1 MGRVRRGHARGGGP
15 CAVPDSGS
23 SCFQMWWAGRMR
35 LSGPFSPRSVV
46 GMTAG
51 GSGASARARRWS
63 PGLAQ
68 GRAVLPARA
77 VPVPGC
83 PNLLR
88 GPGACWSARGALPKR
103 SGSADPRAA
112 RAGREGI
119 GLFVRRRAVARA
131 TRAVVP
137 GSAWSYLFSRRR
149 TRKRAVVR
157 WSPSNVRPRVTRYD
171 TAQKGT
177 TARPDVRPGA
187 PTYDRAG
194 PGRTEPP
201 APARRRPLT
210 AAAHPDRT
218 LRTRRTSI
226 PDGAERSAGTG
237 TVFSSSPR
245 TRRRGSLRGR
255 RGRGASI
262 VTSIFG
268 RAVPPGPARARGVL
282 AVPAVP
288 ARRPVLAPRGAHEAD
303 HNE

>member
-1 MGRVRRGHARGGGP
+1 MRPRDADRGNGEKCPEECAGGTRPSGP
-15 CAVPDSGS
+15 D
-23 SCFQMWWAGRMR
+23 AGR
-35 LSGPFSPRSVV
+35 GPAHGARFRFFVLPGVV
-46 GMTAG
+46 GGAYAIERALLAG
-51 GSGASARARRWS
+51 VGRRDDGWRFRGERSRSPVVARAR
-63 PGLAQ
+63 P

-83 PNLLR
+83 PDLLR

-103 SGSADPRAA
+103 LGSADPRAA

-131 TRAVVP
+131 TRAVVLRC
-137 GSAWSYLFSRRR
+137 ARSYSDARGR
-149 TRKRAVVR
+149 TQMRAVVPWR
-157 WSPSNVRPRVTRYD
+157 PSNVRPRVTRYD

-218 LRTRRTSI
+218 LEHEEPRFRTALSGRQGLARSSQAHRGPAGGGPSGAGAGAGRTRRTRCT
-226 PDGAERSAGTG
+226 GAPSG
-237 TVFSSSPR
+237 PR
-245 TRRRGSLRGR
+245 
-255 RGRGASI
+255 A
-262 VTSIFG
+262 
-268 RAVPPGPARARGVL
+268 
-282 AVPAVP
+282 
-288 ARRPVLAPRGAHEAD
+288 ARRA
-303 HNE
+303 

>member
-1 MGRVRRGHARGGGP
+1 
-15 CAVPDSGS
+15 
-23 SCFQMWWAGRMR
+23 MR

-137 GSAWSYLFSRRR
+137 GSARSYLFSRRR
-149 TRKRAVVR
+149 TRKRAVVP

-187 PTYDRAG
+187 LTYDPAPRRTTAQDPDG
-194 PGRTEPP
+194 TEPP

-218 LRTRRTSI
+218 LEHEEPRFRTALSGRQGLARSSQAHRG
-226 PDGAERSAGTG
+226 PAGEGPSGAGAGA
-237 TVFSSSPR
+237 
-245 TRRRGSLRGR
+245 GR
-255 RGRGASI
+255 RS
-262 VTSIFG
+262 
-268 RAVPPGPARARGVL
+268 
-282 AVPAVP
+282 
-288 ARRPVLAPRGAHEAD
+288 
-303 HNE
+303 

>member
-1 MGRVRRGHARGGGP
+1 
-15 CAVPDSGS
+15 
-23 SCFQMWWAGRMR
+23 MR
-35 LSGPFSPRSVV
+35 LSGAFSPRSIV

-51 GSGASARARRWS
+51 GSGASACARRWS
-63 PGLAQ
+63 PGLAR

-177 TARPDVRPGA
+177 TARPDVRPRRTRTHRTTSTRPPP
-187 PTYDRAG
+187 PTH
-194 PGRTEPP
+194 
-201 APARRRPLT
+201 RRCPSRP
-210 AAAHPDRT
+210 HP
-218 LRTRRTSI
+218 RTRRTSI

-245 TRRRGSLRGR
+245 THRRGSLRGR
-255 RGRGASI
+255 RGRGGCRTRRTRCTGAPS
-262 VTSIFG
+262 G
-268 RAVPPGPARARGVL
+268 PRA
-282 AVPAVP
+282 
-288 ARRPVLAPRGAHEAD
+288 ARRA
-303 HNE
+303 

>member
-1 MGRVRRGHARGGGP
+1 
-15 CAVPDSGS
+15 
-23 SCFQMWWAGRMR
+23 MR

-51 GSGASARARRWS
+51 GSGASACARRWS
-63 PGLAQ
+63 PGLAR

-218 LRTRRTSI
+218 LEHEEPRFRTALSGRQGLARSSQAHRGPTGEGPS
-226 PDGAERSAGTG
+226 GAGAGA
-237 TVFSSSPR
+237 
-245 TRRRGSLRGR
+245 
-255 RGRGASI
+255 GA
-262 VTSIFG
+262 
-268 RAVPPGPARARGVL
+268 AVL

-288 ARRPVLAPRGAHEAD
+288 ARRPVLVPRGAHEAD
-303 HNE
+303 HNEWHRSKKS

>member
-1 MGRVRRGHARGGGP
+1 MGRSARRSAPVGRVRRGHARGGGP

-137 GSAWSYLFSRRR
+137 GSARSYLFSRRR
-149 TRKRAVVR
+149 TRKRAVVP

-177 TARPDVRPGA
+177 TARPDVRPRA
-187 PTYDRAG
+187 PTYD
-194 PGRTEPP
+194 P
-201 APARRRPLT
+201 APRRTTAQDPDAPNHQHPP
-210 AAAHPDRT
+210 AAAHSPP
-218 LRTRRTSI
+218 LPI
-226 PDGAERSAGTG
+226 PTAPSNTKNLDS
-237 TVFSSSPR
+237 
-245 TRRRGSLRGR
+245 GR
-255 RGRGASI
+255 R
-262 VTSIFG
+262 
-268 RAVPPGPARARGVL
+268 
-282 AVPAVP
+282 
-288 ARRPVLAPRGAHEAD
+288 
-303 HNE
+303 

>member
-1 MGRVRRGHARGGGP
+1 
-15 CAVPDSGS
+15 
-23 SCFQMWWAGRMR
+23 MR
-35 LSGPFSPRSVV
+35 LSGAFSPRSIV

-51 GSGASARARRWS
+51 GSGASACARRWS
-63 PGLAQ
+63 PGLAR

-177 TARPDVRPGA
+177 TARPDVRPRA
-187 PTYDRAG
+187 PTYDRA
-194 PGRTEPP
+194 PRRTTWRPDVRPRRTRTHRTTSTRPP
-201 APARRRPLT
+201 PPTHRRCPSRP
-210 AAAHPDRT
+210 HP
-218 LRTRRTSI
+218 RTRRTSI

-245 TRRRGSLRGR
+245 THRRGSLRGR
-255 RGRGASI
+255 RGRGGCRTRRTRCTGAPS
-262 VTSIFG
+262 G
-268 RAVPPGPARARGVL
+268 PRA
-282 AVPAVP
+282 
-288 ARRPVLAPRGAHEAD
+288 ARRA
-303 HNE
+303 

>member
-35 LSGPFSPRSVV
+35 LSGAFSPRSVV

-51 GSGASARARRWS
+51 GSGASACARRWS
-63 PGLAQ
+63 PGLAR

-103 SGSADPRAA
+103 SGSADPCAA

-149 TRKRAVVR
+149 TRKRAVVLR
-157 WSPSNVRPRVTRYD
+157 CARSYPGALLTYDPASQGTTPRKKVRR
-171 TAQKGT
+171 T

-218 LRTRRTSI
+218 LEHEEPRFRTALSGRQGLARSSQAHRGPTGEGPS
-226 PDGAERSAGTG
+226 GAGAGA
-237 TVFSSSPR
+237 
-245 TRRRGSLRGR
+245 
-255 RGRGASI
+255 GA
-262 VTSIFG
+262 
-268 RAVPPGPARARGVL
+268 AVL

-288 ARRPVLAPRGAHEAD
+288 ARRPVLVPRGAHEAD
-303 HNE
+303 HNEWHRSKKS

>member
-83 PNLLR
+83 PDLLR

-131 TRAVVP
+131 TRAVVLRCARSYP
-137 GSAWSYLFSRRR
+137 GALLTYDPASQGTTPRHKVRHRAKRYDRAPRR
-149 TRKRAVVR
+149 T
-157 WSPSNVRPRVTRYD
+157 TR
-171 TAQKGT
+171 
-177 TARPDVRPGA
+177 RPDVRPRRTRTHRTTSTRPPP
-187 PTYDRAG
+187 PTH
-194 PGRTEPP
+194 
-201 APARRRPLT
+201 RRCPSRP
-210 AAAHPDRT
+210 HP
-218 LRTRRTSI
+218 RTRRTSI

>member
-83 PNLLR
+83 PDLLR

-137 GSAWSYLFSRRR
+137 
-149 TRKRAVVR
+149 

-218 LRTRRTSI
+218 LEHEEPRFRTALSGRQGLARSSQAHRGPAGEGPSGAGAGAGRTRRTRCT
-226 PDGAERSAGTG
+226 GAPSG
-237 TVFSSSPR
+237 PR
-245 TRRRGSLRGR
+245 
-255 RGRGASI
+255 A
-262 VTSIFG
+262 
-268 RAVPPGPARARGVL
+268 
-282 AVPAVP
+282 
-288 ARRPVLAPRGAHEAD
+288 ARRA
-303 HNE
+303 

>member
-1 MGRVRRGHARGGGP
+1 
-15 CAVPDSGS
+15 
-23 SCFQMWWAGRMR
+23 MR

-137 GSAWSYLFSRRR
+137 GSARSYLFSRRR
-149 TRKRAVVR
+149 TRKRAVVP

-187 PTYDRAG
+187 LTYDPAPRRTTAQDPDG
-194 PGRTEPP
+194 TEPP
-201 APARRRPLT
+201 APARRCPSRP
-210 AAAHPDRT
+210 HP
-218 LRTRRTSI
+218 RTRRTSI

>member
-1 MGRVRRGHARGGGP
+1 
-15 CAVPDSGS
+15 
-23 SCFQMWWAGRMR
+23 MR
-35 LSGPFSPRSVV
+35 LSGAFSPRSIV

-51 GSGASARARRWS
+51 GSGASACARRWS
-63 PGLAQ
+63 PGLAR

-131 TRAVVP
+131 TRAVVLRCARSYP
-137 GSAWSYLFSRRR
+137 GALLTYDPASQGTTPRH
-149 TRKRAVVR
+149 K
-157 WSPSNVRPRVTRYD
+157 VRPRVTRYD

-218 LRTRRTSI
+218 LEHEEPRFRTALSGRQGLARSSQAHRGPTGEGPS
-226 PDGAERSAGTG
+226 GAGAGA
-237 TVFSSSPR
+237 
-245 TRRRGSLRGR
+245 
-255 RGRGASI
+255 GA
-262 VTSIFG
+262 
-268 RAVPPGPARARGVL
+268 AVL

-288 ARRPVLAPRGAHEAD
+288 ARRPVLVPRGAHEAD
-303 HNE
+303 HNEWHRSKKS